1 MSKNEEKI
9 EGTAE
14 NWEARRLGADEAFV
28 AVSDVDESLVDQ
40 AVGMKMISIRL
51 PASLIDDFKALATM
65 HGLGYQPLMR
75 QILER
80 FAESEKKRLLNK
92 VASQA
97 AKAAEKERRSGSGAC
112 KRKIA

>member
-1 MSKNEEKI
+1 MSKKMQKI

-14 NWEARRLGADEAFV
+14 AWEDRRLGADEEFV
-28 AVSDVDESLVDQ
+28 AVADIDESLVDKC
-40 AVGMKMISIRL
+40 AGMKMISIRL
-51 PASLIDDFKALATM
+51 PESLIEDFKALAKV

-92 VASQA
+92 IA
-97 AKAAEKERRSGSGAC
+97 AKAMKEAEARRRDDDGPEL
-112 KRKIA
+112 KRA